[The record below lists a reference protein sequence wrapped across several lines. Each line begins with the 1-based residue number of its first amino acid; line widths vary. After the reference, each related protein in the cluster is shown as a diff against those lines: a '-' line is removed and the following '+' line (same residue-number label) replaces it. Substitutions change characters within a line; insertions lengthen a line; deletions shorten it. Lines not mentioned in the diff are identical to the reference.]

1 MTTSSYNQT
10 TLLQDP
16 IIANDPAL
24 LHAVQNNFGSLNLN
38 LNGPASTSEDS
49 QTNPL
54 LQTYNDRR
62 DALLNYYKEQEDST
76 KKKADTNSMADEASY
91 QNTVNTLNQG
101 LGEDTATLA
110 DTEGQKGTWGSS
122 ARAERQNSLA
132 NKYNEKYTTA
142 YDTATKNMGL
152 DSVAN
157 QEKLGSNFYSPT
169 VNKYQAGING
179 LSSQVGD
186 SYRYNPFAQKSGS
199 IAGSRAYSLAGLSS
213 GK

>member
-10 TLLQDP
+10 SMMQDP
-16 IIANDPAL
+16 EIMNDPRL
-24 LHAVQNNFGSLNLN
+24 LHAVQNQWDTLDLTGS
-38 LNGPASTSEDS
+38 GPDS
-49 QTNPL
+49 NTQTNPL
-54 LQTYNDRR
+54 LQTYNTRR
-62 DALLNYYKEQEDST
+62 DALLNYYKEQEDAT
-76 KKKADTNSMADEASY
+76 KKKADTNATADESQY
-91 QNTVNTLNQG
+91 LNTINALNTG

-110 DTEGQKGTWGSS
+110 DKEGQNGTWGSS

-142 YDTATKNMGL
+142 YDTTTKNMGL
-152 DSVAN
+152 DSIAN
-157 QEKLGSNFYSPT
+157 QQTLGNNFYSPT
-169 VNKYQAGING
+169 VNKYQAGANG

-199 IAGSRAYSLAGLSS
+199 IAGNRAYSLAGLSS